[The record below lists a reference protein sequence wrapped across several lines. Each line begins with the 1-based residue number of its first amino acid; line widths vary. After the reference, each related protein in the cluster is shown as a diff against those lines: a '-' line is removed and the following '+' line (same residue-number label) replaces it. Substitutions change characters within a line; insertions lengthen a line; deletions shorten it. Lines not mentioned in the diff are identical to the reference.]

1 MNTYNMDSM
10 DTALDT
16 LTRSLPAFI
25 LIRIAQDYAPC
36 LNVWHI
42 GLDSLY
48 GFSKLSVALDSFA
61 ADAEAVT

>member
-42 GLDSLY
+42 GLDSLN
-48 GFSKLSVALDSFA
+48 
-61 ADAEAVT
+61 